1 MSEENKTP
9 PTTEIQPKVIER
21 RVVEKRGA
29 GLFRQFLLFLAGLL
43 IGANGVYYWMQREAT
58 RVASAESAPNATLPA
73 PDATP
78 SQAAPSTEPPARI
91 IVDPHGSEL
100 PIGALAAPAPA
111 APTARPGALLIPVQ
125 GTKAAQLVDTFTQAR
140 GDNRVHDAID
150 IMAPHGTPVFAVA
163 DGKVAK
169 LFESK
174 AGGITLYQF
183 DPGERF
189 VYYYAHMQ
197 RYAPGVVEGKALKQ
211 GEVIGYVGSTGNA
224 NPDGPHL
231 HFAVGALTPEKKWWD
246 YIAINPYPLLSGR

>member
-1 MSEENKTP
+1 MSEENT
-9 PTTEIQPKVIER
+9 TTTSTEIEPKVIER
-21 RVVEKRGA
+21 RVIEKRGA

-43 IGANGVYYWMQREAT
+43 IGANGVYYWMQRDAARIATAEAT
-58 RVASAESAPNATLPA
+58 PASALPA
-73 PDATP
+73 PSATP
-78 SQAAPSTEPPARI
+78 SQAPASTQPPASI
-91 IVDPHGSEL
+91 IVDPHGSE
-100 PIGALAAPAPA
+100 PPMGALAAPVPA
-111 APTARPGALLIPVQ
+111 APAVRPGALVIPVQ
-125 GTKAAQLVDTFTQAR
+125 GTQAAQLVDTFTQAR

-189 VYYYAHMQ
+189 VYYYAHLQ
-197 RYAPGVVEGKALKQ
+197 GYAPGVVEGKALKQ

-246 YIAINPYPLLSGR
+246 YTAINPYPLLSGR